1 MPIPPDTRSAGDTG
15 HITDHNQISD
25 ELTTLAAGVAASLP
39 LAGGT
44 MSGAIAMG
52 SHKVTG
58 LARTGPAST
67 DFADL
72 RADPRRGPTVAIAN
86 GGTGQ
91 TTAAGAIAALGGVQ
105 AANGGKET
113 VSTNSTAS
121 GAETL
126 NLATGT
132 SSTSR

>member
-44 MSGAIAMG
+44 MTGAIAMG

-58 LARTGPAST
+58 LTNGSSAQDAAAWGQTPAGGHRRHRQRRH
-67 DFADL
+67 
-72 RADPRRGPTVAIAN
+72 RADHRSGCYRRARRSP
-86 GGTGQ
+86 GGQRRQGNRQ
-91 TTAAGAIAALGGVQ
+91 HQQQRIRLRD
-105 AANGGKET
+105 
-113 VSTNSTAS
+113 
-121 GAETL
+121 AEP
-126 NLATGT
+126 G
-132 SSTSR
+132 